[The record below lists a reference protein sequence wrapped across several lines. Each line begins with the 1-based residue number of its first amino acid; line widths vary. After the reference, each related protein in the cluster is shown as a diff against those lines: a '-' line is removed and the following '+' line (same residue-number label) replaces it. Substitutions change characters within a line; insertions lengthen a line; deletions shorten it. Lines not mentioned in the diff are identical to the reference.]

1 MHPIEEIIPR
11 LPVQPGVYLMKGDEG
26 KVLYVGKA
34 KNLRA
39 RLRSYVGPSAEA
51 YRKVRFLMP
60 KVKELDH
67 IVTKTEKEALLLEN
81 TLIKRYRPRYNVN
94 LRDDK
99 TYLHMMVDRTHPF
112 PRFEPV
118 RRPQAKPG

>member
-39 RLRSYVGPSAEA
+39 RLRSYVGPGAEA
-51 YRKVRFLMP
+51 YPKVRFLMP

-81 TLIKRYRPRYNVN
+81 TLIKRYRPRYNVI
-94 LRDDK
+94 
-99 TYLHMMVDRTHPF
+99 
-112 PRFEPV
+112 
-118 RRPQAKPG
+118 RPTCT